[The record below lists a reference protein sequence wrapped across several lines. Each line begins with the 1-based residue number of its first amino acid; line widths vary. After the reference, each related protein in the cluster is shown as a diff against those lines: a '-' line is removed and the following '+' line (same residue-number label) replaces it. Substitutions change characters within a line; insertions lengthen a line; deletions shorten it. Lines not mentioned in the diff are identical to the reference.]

1 VTIALE
7 PGRLRLANEEWRP
20 DARPQMDEMLRD
32 LIGKGLRARI
42 GATVPVIGGKEVEL
56 AFVPEAAPASLG
68 GGSPPEIPNAD
79 SSTDVQDIVA
89 KVDGVVR
96 RIDAMPLPQIAFDI
110 HETTSRLAA
119 LSSSP
124 ELTEDLHRLDRSM
137 ASVERITGEA
147 SKQTGP
153 ILSELRRAADEAQ
166 ATLASATSVLGGR
179 GASSSLD
186 AAAVP
191 QTLYELA
198 RAARSLRELSDY
210 LDQHLEAFLK
220 GRG

>member
-1 VTIALE
+1 
-7 PGRLRLANEEWRP
+7 
-20 DARPQMDEMLRD
+20 
-32 LIGKGLRARI
+32 
-42 GATVPVIGGKEVEL
+42 
-56 AFVPEAAPASLG
+56 
-68 GGSPPEIPNAD
+68 
-79 SSTDVQDIVA
+79 
-89 KVDGVVR
+89 
-96 RIDAMPLPQIAFDI
+96 LPQIASDI

-210 LDQHLEAFLK
+210 LDQHPEAFLK